1 MFLRYSGPGNVMDN
15 YRRPRPAV
23 NRTRQAVDG
32 FIPAPKTNTRPQI
45 NSLRAVQSA
54 PARRAAPIVQK
65 QRLTPEQK
73 LAAQPYRAKQAAA
86 SRRLPALNL
95 ELDGAEGGARR
106 HFKTPIVRNRL
117 QAVRRWSFRTAAAT
131 LILIV
136 GVGGLLFSQ
145 GYLKLHK
152 VFKGTAV
159 SAASLQKDVNPN
171 LLKGEGDGRVNILL
185 LGIGGQA
192 HDGPDLTD
200 TIMLASIDPVNNTAT
215 LLSVPRDLW
224 VTLPGHGAMKI
235 NAAYE
240 TGKYGYLHKNTAD
253 NSNFQAIQAG
263 FSSAD
268 QTVEGVLGVP
278 IDYNVLVDFQAFRQ
292 AIDTVGGVSVNVPSE
307 LYDPTMAWENGNNP
321 VLAQPGVQ
329 TMNGTKALIYVR
341 SRETSSDFA
350 RSERQRSV
358 LLALK
363 DKAITLGVLSN
374 PAKISG
380 LINAFGNNVKT
391 DLSLSDA
398 NRLYSIF
405 KGINN
410 NDVKSASLAGDT
422 TTTSGAAG
430 NDSLVTTGDING
442 QSVVEP
448 KAGLNNYGAIQTY
461 VHSQLQDG
469 YLLKEHA
476 LVQVLNGTGIAGLG
490 QTESATLKSYGYSV
504 ATPGN
509 APHSGY
515 LETIVV
521 DMSHG
526 HDPYTKHYLEQ
537 RFSTTAV
544 TKLPQGISNPTNA
557 KFIVLLGGDAAGSN

>member
-1 MFLRYSGPGNVMDN
+1 MLLVYSGVSKVMDN
-15 YRRPRPAV
+15 YRRPRPAQD
-23 NRTRQAVDG
+23 RTRQAVDG
-32 FIPAPKTNTRPQI
+32 FIPTSKTNTRPTKD
-45 NSLRAVQSA
+45 SLRAVQSA
-54 PARRAAPIVQK
+54 RPKPAPIIPKRQ
-65 QRLTPEQK
+65 
-73 LAAQPYRAKQAAA
+73 
-86 SRRLPALNL
+86 LPPLNI
-95 ELDGAEGGARR
+95 ELDDSEGGARR
-106 HFKTPIVRNRL
+106 HFKTPIVRHRL
-117 QAVRRWSFRTAAAT
+117 KTVRRWSFRMAIAG
-131 LILIV
+131 LVVII
-136 GVGGLLFSQ
+136 GIGGLLFSQ
-145 GYLKLHK
+145 GFLKLHK

-159 SAASLQKDVNPN
+159 SAASLQKNVNPD
-171 LLKGEGDGRVNILL
+171 LLKGEGDGRVNILM
-185 LGIGGQA
+185 LGIGGQN

-240 TGKYGYLHKNTAD
+240 TGKYGYLHKDTAD

-263 FSSAD
+263 FTSAD
-268 QTVEGVLGVP
+268 QTLEGVLGVT
-278 IDYNVLVDFQAFRQ
+278 IDYNVLVDFQAFKQ
-292 AIDTVGGVSVNVPSE
+292 AVDTVGGVNVDVPTE

-321 VLAQPGVQ
+321 VLAEAGPQ
-329 TMNGTKALIYVR
+329 TMNGTEALLYAR

-350 RSERQRSV
+350 RAQRQRSL

-363 DKAITLGVLSN
+363 DKAITVGVLSN

-380 LINAFGNNVKT
+380 LIDAFGNNVKT
-391 DLSLSDA
+391 DLGLGDA
-398 NRLYSIF
+398 SRLYSIF

-410 NDVKSASLAGDT
+410 NDIKSVSLAGDT
-422 TTTSGAAG
+422 TITSGAAG
-430 NDSLVTTGDING
+430 ADSLVTTGDING
-442 QSVVEP
+442 QSIVEP

-476 LVQVLNGTGIAGLG
+476 LVQVLNGTGIAGFG
-490 QTESATLKSYGYSV
+490 QTESDTLKSYGYSV

-521 DMSHG
+521 DLSG
-526 HDPYTKHYLEQ
+526 GKDPYTKHYLEQ
-537 RFSTTAV
+537 RFNTTAV
-544 TKLPQGISNPTNA
+544 PKLPQGVSNPTNA
-557 KFIVLLGGDAAGSN
+557 KFIVLLGGDATGSN